1 MKIFKALFI
10 IFMTLLLCSQTWAQG
25 EFSLTADVR
34 SRFEYR
40 HGFSTLFP
48 DDADPAAF
56 VNQRT
61 RLNLQYNNERL
72 KLFMSVQDVST
83 WGDTPQILPT
93 DGNDSFSLF
102 QAWAQLSLMKIGQ
115 LKQVDKSFLMMT
127 NES

>member
-1 MKIFKALFI
+1 
-10 IFMTLLLCSQTWAQG
+10 MTLLLCSQTWAQG

-61 RLNLQYNNERL
+61 
-72 KLFMSVQDVST
+72 K
-83 WGDTPQILPT
+83 
-93 DGNDSFSLF
+93 
-102 QAWAQLSLMKIGQ
+102 A
-115 LKQVDKSFLMMT
+115 
-127 NES
+127 

>member
-1 MKIFKALFI
+1 MYFYLQSLHTFYVFSLQNSKRLTIIIKDKIVLIYFWYKLSIKTIMKIFKALFI

-61 RLNLQYNNERL
+61 
-72 KLFMSVQDVST
+72 K
-83 WGDTPQILPT
+83 
-93 DGNDSFSLF
+93 
-102 QAWAQLSLMKIGQ
+102 A
-115 LKQVDKSFLMMT
+115 
-127 NES
+127 